1 MMNTSLFY
9 PAAAVCA
16 ALILLIARHLFIR
29 PAPLPELDEK
39 KSPLPSPAP
48 CDVEKGETP
57 PPTPAHFVSDIKADI
72 VEDVWPAHEL
82 RQSDEVVPTLD
93 SLPNV
98 PLVWGMDYSFDARP
112 AMSAIDRRPLMAYS
126 HIASAL
132 GVDEPEPVVRARSS
146 SATVTA
152 VGSSMSTA
160 TDTRPMVSR
169 SRVLHAH
176 RADPSLLQRSR
187 SLISGIVSDWNSLS
201 QSEQQAWATLSEAR
215 ASRTRSAHVPSHV
228 SVCLASSFGP
238 RVDDVFH

>member
-1 MMNTSLFY
+1 MMHTSLFY
-9 PAAAVCA
+9 PAAAVCT

-29 PAPLPELDEK
+29 PAPLPEADEK
-39 KSPLPSPAP
+39 QPAPPSPAP
-48 CDVEKGETP
+48 CDVEKADSP
-57 PPTPAHFVSDIKADI
+57 PPTPPCFVSDIKADI
-72 VEDVWPAHEL
+72 VEDVWPPHEL

-132 GVDEPEPVVRARSS
+132 GVDEPEPVVRARSA
-146 SATVTA
+146 SAGVIA
-152 VGSSMSTA
+152 ASSSMSTA
-160 TDTRPMVSR
+160 TDTRPM
-169 SRVLHAH
+169 
-176 RADPSLLQRSR
+176 RSR

-215 ASRTRSAHVPSHV
+215 SSRTRSAHVPAHSN
-228 SVCLASSFGP
+228 S
-238 RVDDVFH
+238 

>member
-1 MMNTSLFY
+1 MNTSLFY

-16 ALILLIARHLFIR
+16 ALILLIARHLLVR
-29 PAPLPELDEK
+29 PAPLPEVDEK
-39 KSPLPSPAP
+39 KSRSPSPAP

-57 PPTPAHFVSDIKADI
+57 PPTPACFVSDIKADI
-72 VEDVWPAHEL
+72 VEEIWPRHEL

-146 SATVTA
+146 SATVVSA
-152 VGSSMSTA
+152 STA
-160 TDTRPMVSR
+160 TDTRPM
-169 SRVLHAH
+169 
-176 RADPSLLQRSR
+176 RSR
-187 SLISGIVSDWNSLS
+187 SLIGGIVSDWNSLS

-215 ASRTRSAHVPSHV
+215 TSRTRSAHVPAHSN
-228 SVCLASSFGP
+228 SRAS
-238 RVDDVFH
+238 